1 MIDCRL
7 MKDLCGKKRMLGNQ
21 VPRRRLLSS
30 DSQQRIN
37 CALETGVC
45 LTAPDSHV
53 NDSCR

>member
-21 VPRRRLLSS
+21 VQRRRLLSS

-53 NDSCR
+53 NDSSR